1 MGKIF
6 DGKRIL
12 VLGASSYIGVSF
24 QEYLKKYAKDR
35 LSADSVSLRGDD
47 WKHTDWS
54 VYDSIINVT
63 GRAHA
68 DTGTLTPEEK
78 REYYEVNCRLAC
90 RAAKKAI
97 ADGAGQYIY
106 FSSIIVYGDSSDS
119 RKPVVITRQTK
130 PAPTSFYG
138 DSKWKAEEGLRKLFA
153 GRPARLAIL
162 RPPMVYGPG
171 CRGNYRTLEKLAVK
185 LPVFPDYPNRRSMLY
200 IENLCEFLCLLVENQ
215 DEGLF
220 FPQNR
225 EYVSTSGLVRLIA
238 RARGQKIVCTKLLNP
253 AVAAAGVLPGK
264 YGSLVRKAFG
274 SLVYEKGMSV
284 YRGGEYRKYSLEE
297 SVAGCSGG
305 R

>member
-138 DSKWKAEEGLRKLFA
+138 DSKWKAEAVCGAARPSGDSAPADGLRA
-153 GRPARLAIL
+153 GLQGQLPDARKT
-162 RPPMVYGPG
+162 GG
-171 CRGNYRTLEKLAVK
+171 K
-185 LPVFPDYPNRRSMLY
+185 
-200 IENLCEFLCLLVENQ
+200 
-215 DEGLF
+215 
-220 FPQNR
+220 
-225 EYVSTSGLVRLIA
+225 TSGISRLPE
-238 RARGQKIVCTKLLNP
+238 P
-253 AVAAAGVLPGK
+253 AQHALH
-264 YGSLVRKAFG
+264 
-274 SLVYEKGMSV
+274 
-284 YRGGEYRKYSLEE
+284 
-297 SVAGCSGG
+297 
-305 R
+305 